1 MSTNLKNSKYFELCR
16 INKKYLALYFIFTLV
31 SFLSMMTIENYAY
44 PFAELLIFILVF
56 ILGVFCFL
64 YYCLHDNEL
73 YKVVFVIILCFG
85 LIFAFLS
92 PISII
97 PDEQEHLIRSDLTS
111 QGILI
116 PIPFSLN
123 HLEDFSFINK
133 SNGGNFKTI
142 SSIVNLSGN
151 YGQTVFSTNFLNT
164 PINYTVVEYHS
175 AFAQNPFFGYLPQ
188 AIGIFLAKILD
199 LNTIWMLWL
208 GRVCNLV
215 LYASIVHML
224 LKKHPY

>member
-44 PFAELLIFILVF
+44 PFAELLIFIL
-56 ILGVFCFL
+56 GVFCFL

-92 PISII
+92 PICII

-116 PIPFSLN
+116 PIPLFIK
-123 HLEDFSFINK
+123 SFRR
-133 SNGGNFKTI
+133 
-142 SSIVNLSGN
+142 L
-151 YGQTVFSTNFLNT
+151 
-164 PINYTVVEYHS
+164 
-175 AFAQNPFFGYLPQ
+175 FFY
-188 AIGIFLAKILD
+188 
-199 LNTIWMLWL
+199 
-208 GRVCNLV
+208 
-215 LYASIVHML
+215 
-224 LKKHPY
+224 